1 MAPGD
6 FFVEETLLELLQI
19 QRSGGLTAPID
30 GTVYSVAE
38 LDTADD
44 TTVTD
49 IVTLSPD
56 VSMSVTINVDESD
69 ILSLSVGQTATV
81 TVRSVGDDTIS
92 GVVTEVDR
100 TASSG
105 SYTAVVTMDKV
116 QGMLP
121 GMTANVK
128 VRIEGVDDAL
138 LIPVD
143 ALHQTSAGYY
153 VYTSYDEET
162 QAYGGKVDVVPG
174 LQDSTSV
181 EIRSGLTDGDVVYY
195 TKKQSFS
202 DMFSFSMMPGG
213 GSGSSGMPN
222 FGSQGGSGSQGSS
235 KFTVELTLT
244 KDGDMLPNMNA
255 SAAIT
260 LETIQDALCIP
271 AAALTEADGKTV
283 VYTALDEKTGSPCSP
298 VEVIIGAADD
308 DLVQI
313 LSGLQEGDPVYYAY
327 YEAAGQ

>member
-19 QRSGGLTAPID
+19 QRSSGLTAPID

-38 LDTADD
+38 LDTTDG

-56 VSMSVTINVDESD
+56 VRMSVTINVDESD

-143 ALHQTSAGYY
+143 ALHQT
-153 VYTSYDEET
+153 
-162 QAYGGKVDVVPG
+162 YGGKVDVVPG

-202 DMFSFSMMPGG
+202 DMFSFSMMPGS
-213 GSGSSGMPN
+213 SGSSGGMPN
-222 FGSQGGSGSQGSS
+222 FGGQGGSGSS
-235 KFTVELTLT
+235 KFTVELTLM

-298 VEVIIGAADD
+298 VEVIIGAADA

>member
-1 MAPGD
+1 MTPGD

-19 QRSGGLTAPID
+19 QRSSGLTAPID

-162 QAYGGKVDVVPG
+162 QTYGGKVDVVPG

-213 GSGSSGMPN
+213 GSSSQGSGGRPS
-222 FGSQGGSGSQGSS
+222 FGGQGGSGSQGSS
-235 KFTVELTLT
+235 KFTAELTLT
-244 KDGDMLPNMNA
+244 
-255 SAAIT
+255 I
-260 LETIQDALCIP
+260 
-271 AAALTEADGKTV
+271 
-283 VYTALDEKTGSPCSP
+283 CSP
-298 VEVIIGAADD
+298 I
-308 DLVQI
+308 
-313 LSGLQEGDPVYYAY
+313 
-327 YEAAGQ
+327 